1 MTEAGRPS
9 GRYDPD
15 AMPTSRRARPTIRC
29 LVEDLGLPLQDDVD
43 LGQLDHPWL
52 EELRR
57 VAPHSP
63 RGQKRILAIEQPL
76 VFRLRVPAE
85 RGATWVDE
93 EHNIVWLC
101 GVERRQ
107 DASQDDAYAYF
118 AGLHAAGRLL
128 PLADDRLRDQV
139 EGVTR
144 LQHGLR
150 ATLSQLAD
158 DALGQRGTELRADLG
173 DYLPCRVLVLE
184 RGGVEEI
191 WCALSTRAV
200 DGSHVLDRLRDILFA
215 DLEAHFP
222 GAVFETRADWP
233 TGELA
238 WWEVVRFGLR

>member
-1 MTEAGRPS
+1 
-9 GRYDPD
+9 
-15 AMPTSRRARPTIRC
+15 
-29 LVEDLGLPLQDDVD
+29 
-43 LGQLDHPWL
+43 
-52 EELRR
+52 
-57 VAPHSP
+57 
-63 RGQKRILAIEQPL
+63 
-76 VFRLRVPAE
+76 
-85 RGATWVDE
+85 
-93 EHNIVWLC
+93 
-101 GVERRQ
+101 
-107 DASQDDAYAYF
+107 
-118 AGLHAAGRLL
+118 LL
-128 PLADDRLRDQV
+128 PSADDRLRDQV